1 MPAIKLYTIGFTKK
15 PAEKFFSLIRDAGVT
30 RLIDIR
36 LNPGGQLA
44 GFAKQADLAFFLREL
59 AHCDYHH
66 LTSLAPSEAILSGYR
81 TDHDW
86 EHYVR
91 SFEALMDQRDVPA
104 TLDRRIFEERV
115 CCLLCSEATPEKCHR
130 RLVAARVAKCWPGIS
145 VVHLI

>member
-1 MPAIKLYTIGFTKK
+1 MAAIKLYTIGFTKK
-15 PAEKFFSLIRDAGVT
+15 PAEKFFSLIRAAGVT

-66 LTSLAPSEAILSGYR
+66 LASLAPSESILAAYR
-81 TDHDW
+81 TGGDW
-86 EHYVR
+86 EQYAR

-104 TLDRRIFEERV
+104 ALDRRIFEERV
-115 CCLLCSEATPEKCHR
+115 CCLLCSEASPDKCHR
-130 RLVAARVAKCWPGIS
+130 RLVAERVAKFWPGTNI
-145 VVHLI
+145 VHLI

>member
-1 MPAIKLYTIGFTKK
+1 MPALKLYTIGFTKK
-15 PAEKFFSLIRDAGVT
+15 PASKFFSLIREAGVT

-44 GFAKQADLAFFLREL
+44 GFAKQADLAFFLHEL
-59 AHCDYHH
+59 ANCDYHH
-66 LTSLAPSEAILSGYR
+66 LASLAPNDAILSEYR
-81 TDHDW
+81 TGHDW
-86 EHYVR
+86 EQYAR

-115 CCLLCSEATPEKCHR
+115 CCLLCSEATPETCHR
-130 RLVAARVAKCWPGIS
+130 RLVAERLATFWPGTT

>member
-1 MPAIKLYTIGFTKK
+1 MLPIKLYTIGFTKK
-15 PAEKFFSLIRDAGVT
+15 PAQTYFGLLREAGVT

-59 AHCDYHH
+59 ANCDYHH
-66 LTSLAPSEAILSGYR
+66 LASLAPSEAILSEYR
-81 TDHDW
+81 ASHDW
-86 EHYVR
+86 QQYAR

-104 TLDRRIFEERV
+104 TLDRRVFEERT
-115 CCLLCSEATPEKCHR
+115 CCLLCSEATPDQCHR
-130 RLVAARVAKCWPGIS
+130 RLVAERMAKFWPGTN